1 MSKHAINI
9 FNISIYKQIIN
20 QYNLNLNALE
30 KYNTI
35 YEKLDGYYTKQEMHY
50 IVEVYMNQLIDILN
64 SKAFAL
70 FVPEK
75 VRKEI
80 NKYIAPIRS
89 QFASNNY
96 NQVIKNF
103 NNIKRIFCVDVE
115 YPEQ

>member
-35 YEKLDGYYTKQEMHY
+35 YERMEGYYTNQEMHY
-50 IVEVYMNQLIDILN
+50 IVEVYMNQLFDILN
-64 SKAFAL
+64 SKAFSL
-70 FVPEK
+70 FVPQK
-75 VRKEI
+75 ARKEI
-80 NKYIAPIRS
+80 NKYITPIKS
-89 QFASNNY
+89 QFASKNY

-103 NNIKRIFCVDVE
+103 NNIKKIFCIEIE

>member
-9 FNISIYKQIIN
+9 FNISIYKQILN
-20 QYNLNLNALE
+20 QYSLNLNALE

-35 YEKLDGYYTKQEMHY
+35 YERMEGYYTNDEMQY
-50 IVEVYMNQLIDILN
+50 IVEVYMNQLFDIIS
-64 SKAFAL
+64 SKAFSL

-80 NKYIAPIRS
+80 NKYVSPIKS
-89 QFASNNY
+89 QLKQKNY
-96 NQVIKNF
+96 RQVIKNF
-103 NNIKRIFCVDVE
+103 NNIKNMFFVDVE

>member
-35 YEKLDGYYTKQEMHY
+35 YERMEGYYTNQEMHY
-50 IVEVYMNQLIDILN
+50 IVEVYMNQLFDILN
-64 SKAFAL
+64 SKAFSL
-70 FVPEK
+70 FVPQK

-80 NKYIAPIRS
+80 SKYIIPIKS
-89 QFASNNY
+89 QFASKNY

-103 NNIKRIFCVDVE
+103 NNIKKIFCVDIE